1 MTSLIL
7 KPNNMRRL
15 MSTCSNS
22 KSGPLQTLTK
32 CAVSTSTGPW
42 MGAAQAAGNGS
53 IEQSKFLASLEKY
66 STYQPTPVSIQHFI
80 KFAKNACPQ
89 SSFLFLKRELPVRLA
104 NIMKELQLLPHQLH
118 DTHACKIVV
127 DDYAQSFRDVLAFE
141 KSNPKDP
148 EVLKGFAEALHKVR
162 ERHTNTVI
170 IMAEAVMEMKANA
183 QRHGQINGTK
193 QPRYMENIQY
203 FLDRLYI
210 SRISTRML
218 INQHTALFTELDQK
232 STVTAMDGSSSMIG
246 SIDVKCEISPI
257 ISSAYGAARDICEY
271 HYMTAPELDYRAVN
285 GVPGDDSPAEK
296 ISFVYI
302 PSHLYHIMFELIKN
316 SMRATIE
323 KHGDHTVNLPPIKIR
338 AIKGT
343 EDVTIRVSD
352 QGGGIP
358 RRMTDTLFEYLYTTA
373 PTPAITSSV
382 DMPPGMG
389 GMGSHAPLAGYGYGL
404 PLSRLYARYFNGDL
418 TMSSIEGFGTEVF
431 IYLQALESEAKERL
445 PVYHETGSKKIYE
458 AKLTASDWT
467 GSKNDNR

>member
-7 KPNNMRRL
+7 KPNMLRL
-15 MSTCSNS
+15 MSSP
-22 KSGPLQTLTK
+22 KSIAPLLKK
-32 CAVSTSTGPW
+32 CVSTKSSSW
-42 MGAAQAAGNGS
+42 MGATQAAGNGS
-53 IEQSKFLASLEKY
+53 DEQSKFLASLEKY
-66 STYQPTPVSIQHFI
+66 SAYQPTPVSIQHFI
-80 KFAKNACPQ
+80 KFANNACPQ

-127 DDYAQSFRDVLAFE
+127 DDYAQSFRDVLSFE
-141 KSNPKDP
+141 KSDPKDP
-148 EVLKGFAEALHKVR
+148 KILKAFSEAVHKVR

-170 IMAEAVMEMKANA
+170 IMAEAVMEMKNNA
-183 QRHGQINGTK
+183 QRHGQSNGTK
-193 QPRYMENIQY
+193 QPKYMENIQY

-218 INQHTALFTELDQK
+218 INQHTALFTELDKK
-232 STVTAMDGSSSMIG
+232 SMVTAMDGSSSMIG
-246 SIDVKCEISPI
+246 SIDLKCEISPI
-257 ISSAYGAARDICEY
+257 ISQAYMAARDICEY

-285 GVPGDDSPAEK
+285 GVPGDDSPADK

-338 AIKGT
+338 AIRGSQ
-343 EDVTIRVSD
+343 DVTIRVSD

-373 PTPAITSSV
+373 PTPALTSSV
-382 DMPPGMG
+382 DMPGQMQ
-389 GMGSHAPLAGYGYGL
+389 MGSAAPLAGYGYGL
-404 PLSRLYARYFNGDL
+404 PLSRLYAKYFNGDL

-431 IYLQALESEAKERL
+431 IYLQAVESEAKERL

-467 GSKNDNR
+467 ESKNDNR

>member
-7 KPNNMRRL
+7 KPNMLRL
-15 MSTCSNS
+15 MSSP
-22 KSGPLQTLTK
+22 KSIAPLLK
-32 CAVSTSTGPW
+32 KSVSTKSSSW
-42 MGAAQAAGNGS
+42 MGATQAAGNGS
-53 IEQSKFLASLEKY
+53 DEQSKFLASLEKY
-66 STYQPTPVSIQHFI
+66 SAYQPTPVSIQHFI
-80 KFAKNACPQ
+80 KFANNACPQ

-127 DDYAQSFRDVLAFE
+127 DDYAQSFRDVLSFE

-148 EVLKGFAEALHKVR
+148 KVLKAFSEAVHKVR

-170 IMAEAVMEMKANA
+170 IMAEAVMEMKNNA
-183 QRHGQINGTK
+183 QRHGQSNGTK
-193 QPRYMENIQY
+193 QPKYMENIQY

-232 STVTAMDGSSSMIG
+232 SMVTAMDGSSSMIG
-246 SIDVKCEISPI
+246 SIDLKCEISPI
-257 ISSAYGAARDICEY
+257 ISQAYMAARDICEY

-338 AIKGT
+338 AIRGSQ
-343 EDVTIRVSD
+343 DVTIRVSD

-382 DMPPGMG
+382 DLPGQTQ
-389 GMGSHAPLAGYGYGL
+389 MGSAAPLAGYGYGL

-431 IYLQALESEAKERL
+431 IYLQAIESEAKERL

>member
-1 MTSLIL
+1 MSGFIL
-7 KPNNMRRL
+7 KPNMIRFTSLSRTMLLLN
-15 MSTCSNS
+15 
-22 KSGPLQTLTK
+22 KH
-32 CAVSTSTGPW
+32 VSTSSGPW
-42 MGAAQAAGNGS
+42 MGAAQAAGSG
-53 IEQSKFLASLEKY
+53 IEEQARFRAALEKY

-80 KFAKNACPQ
+80 NFAKNACPE
-89 SSFLFLKRELPVRLA
+89 SSFSFLKHELPVRLA

-118 DTHACKIVV
+118 ETQACKIVV
-127 DDYAQSFRDVLAFE
+127 EDYAQSFRDVIAFE
-141 KSNPKDP
+141 RSNPKDP
-148 EVLKGFAEALHKVR
+148 KVLKEFAEALYRVR

-170 IMAEAVMEMKANA
+170 FMAEAVMEMKNNA
-183 QRHGQINGTK
+183 QRNIGCNGAK

-203 FLDRLYI
+203 FLDRLYT

-218 INQHTALFTELDQK
+218 INQHTALFTDLEK
-232 STVTAMDGSSSMIG
+232 KATETAMDGSRHMIG
-246 SIDVKCEISPI
+246 SIDTNCEIAPI
-257 ISSAYGAARDICEY
+257 IDSAYQAARDLSEY
-271 HYMTAPELDYRAVN
+271 HYMTAPELDFRAVN
-285 GVPGDDSPAEK
+285 GVPGDNSPAEK

-323 KHGDHTVNLPPIKIR
+323 RHGDHTVYLPPIKIR
-338 AIKGT
+338 AIKGE

-373 PTPAITSSV
+373 PTPAITSSTE
-382 DMPPGMG
+382 MPHHSASMG
-389 GMGSHAPLAGYGYGL
+389 QPAPLAGYGYGL
-404 PLSRLYARYFNGDL
+404 PLSRLYTRYFNGDL
-418 TMSSIEGFGTEVF
+418 TMSSIDGFGTEVF

-467 GSKNDNR
+467 ESKTDHYSK